1 MKIEE
6 SKEAAGTLKLINK
19 QNSDEFATSPR
30 GGADNELGFPRA
42 M

>member
-6 SKEAAGTLKLINK
+6 SKEAAGTLKLIKK
-19 QNSDEFATSPR
+19 QNSEEFGTSPR
-30 GGADNELGFPRA
+30 GTDNELGFPQT